1 LHFSLKIKNFDPKK
15 QIQQNNQIKLSHLI
29 LKTINLFDSNWW
41 YSYREINV
49 LTRPVL
55 NWFQDSSKTGSG
67 INFFPTFLAEFFAKF
82 FVTFFCC
89 LFCYLFA
96 AFFVAF
102 LLTFL
107 GLLFGALF

>member
-67 INFFPTFLAEFFAKF
+67 INFFPTFLAEFF
-82 FVTFFCC
+82 VTFFCC
-89 LFCYLFA
+89 LFA
-96 AFFVAF
+96 AFFVTF